1 MLIFRRTHVVVHE
14 NKVQPSLPISRSF
27 SKFCCPQPSMPATNW
42 RPYSRKKPNS
52 TNNKQAAIII
62 GAVIG
67 ASALIVLT
75 LLLCNRLR
83 RRGAKA
89 GSREES
95 GSNRGPVSP
104 ATTLPGLMEQGIIR
118 EPPPVY
124 TRSPDPEGVPCAGFA
139 NLEGPHQVV
148 SSRQT
153 LVRTVF
159 DHFLTIEITL
169 YRCA

>member
-1 MLIFRRTHVVVHE
+1 
-14 NKVQPSLPISRSF
+14 
-27 SKFCCPQPSMPATNW
+27 MPATNW
-42 RPYSRKKPNS
+42 KPYSRKKPNS
-52 TNNKQAAIII
+52 ANNKQAAIVI

-67 ASALIVLT
+67 ASALIALT
-75 LLLCNRLR
+75 LLLWNRLR
-83 RRGAKA
+83 RRRAKA

-95 GSNRGPVSP
+95 GSNRGPISL

-124 TRSPDPEGVPCAGFA
+124 TRSPDPEGTPRADFT
-139 NLEGPHQVV
+139 NLEEPHQVV

-153 LVRTVF
+153 LMRIMF
-159 DHFLTIEITL
+159 DHLLTVEITL